1 MRKLN
6 FCATQI
12 KTVLCINK
20 LRHIKHIVKSFLN
33 KSTNTLQDNDKMR
46 LNRSISNHFWNEFM
60 IDINNSKTLLFMLH
74 FFAIADC
81 YRSLFYKHIFL
92 IM

>member
-33 KSTNTLQDNDKMR
+33 KSTNTFQDNDIMR
-46 LNRSISNHFWNEFM
+46 LNIGKNRKITSGM
-60 IDINNSKTLLFMLH
+60 NS
-74 FFAIADC
+74 
-81 YRSLFYKHIFL
+81 
-92 IM
+92 